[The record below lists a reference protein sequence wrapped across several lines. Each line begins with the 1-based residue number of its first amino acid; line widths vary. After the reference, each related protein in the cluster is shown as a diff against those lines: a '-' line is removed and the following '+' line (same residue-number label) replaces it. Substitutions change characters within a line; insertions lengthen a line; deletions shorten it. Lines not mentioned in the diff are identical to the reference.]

1 MLNTIKY
8 SFIIPVFNR
17 PDEIYELLESF
28 CNLDFVDNF
37 EIVIIEDGSTIKC
50 NDIVSFFNSKLD
62 ISYHYKKNSGWAWFV

>member
-28 CNLDFVDNF
+28 CNQNFVDDF
-37 EIVIIEDGSTIKC
+37 EFLNPILK
-50 NDIVSFFNSKLD
+50 KLPRLLFHSLASLQSHLGRCQFLGFEM
-62 ISYHYKKNSGWAWFV
+62 IA